1 MPADRGLG
9 AGADLVA
16 VAGAEAVTS
25 GGEPPAVQGEAGH
38 EEGGLG
44 VEGLDNTGRAEE
56 TRGGVGNC
64 GPI

>member
-1 MPADRGLG
+1 M
-9 AGADLVA
+9 A

-44 VEGLDNTGRAEE
+44 VEGLDTTSRAEE
-56 TRGGVGNC
+56 TRGGHC